1 MAKPRTRQIWR
12 FLKVNRVQWNTW
24 TLQQHVWGGIFQWSL
39 SWSVTCSSPYWKL
52 YSLPLFSWEIILL
65 KRPPPPH
72 EWVPLIFRPFCQT
85 HVSHFPLI
93 PFTHFQF
100 LEWKSI
106 FRIMFCVLLHPT
118 MNYAYEN
125 QVHICFI
132 TSVIP
137 TSWLKCGSIIDFTL
151 KICYTLLVILK
162 HLLNI
167 KVLCCVWM
175 LVPLTII
182 MSKMFVVPSFL

>member
-1 MAKPRTRQIWR
+1 MSLAHHLTES
-12 FLKVNRVQWNTW
+12 F
-24 TLQQHVWGGIFQWSL
+24 TLSH
-39 SWSVTCSSPYWKL
+39 
-52 YSLPLFSWEIILL
+52 YSLGKSFCWNGHHLPTNECHSSLDHFV
-65 KRPPPPH
+65 KH
-72 EWVPLIFRPFCQT
+72 MYLIFLSYLSPTSSSWNER
-85 HVSHFPLI
+85 V
-93 PFTHFQF
+93 F
-100 LEWKSI
+100 LGLC
-106 FRIMFCVLLHPT
+106 FVFLLHPT